1 MIALLRFVFK
11 TAVVLVLAIAAGYYP
26 LVLHSPQ
33 PQEPGYNLDMQAVRQ
48 VAASI
53 PGPKVQQ
60 IRVEKIAEMRFA
72 QAMVMAAEPW
82 QATPIPVYSYK
93 LVFPRSSIVVD
104 TAMSNLDLV
113 PDFMVNSFDQDAYQR
128 MLEAMDAAD
137 RIVITHEHFDH
148 IGGLVAHP
156 RVAQL
161 KSRIQL
167 TEEQFAHPDRMLPLR
182 YPNGVFDDYQPLRYD
197 TLHPL
202 APGVVLI
209 KAPGHTPGSQMVY
222 IQQADGREVLLLGDV
237 SWQMRNIHAVRER
250 PLFITAIVRENR
262 GQVIN
267 QFKALNE
274 LKKREPALALIP
286 GHDATVMQTMLDQ
299 GLLTAGF

>member
-11 TAVVLVLAIAAGYYP
+11 TAVVLVLAVAAGYYP

-48 VAASI
+48 MAASM
-53 PGPKVQQ
+53 PGPKVQDIQ
-60 IRVEKIAEMRFA
+60 VEKIAEMRFA
-72 QAMVMAAEPW
+72 KAMVMAAEPW

-93 LVFPRSSIVVD
+93 LEFPRSSIVID

-113 PDFMVNSFDQDAYQR
+113 PDFMVNSFDQAAYQR
-128 MLEAMDAAD
+128 MLQAMDTAEH
-137 RIVITHEHFDH
+137 IVITHEHFDH

-156 RVAQL
+156 RVSEL
-161 KSRIQL
+161 KPRIVL

-182 YPNGVFDDYQPLRYD
+182 YPDAVFDDYQPLHYD
-197 TLHPL
+197 SLHAL

-250 PLFITAIVRENR
+250 PLFITALVRENR

-267 QFKALNE
+267 QFKALHE
-274 LKKREPALALIP
+274 LKQREPELAMIP
-286 GHDATVMQTMLDQ
+286 GHDAEVMQAMLDQ
-299 GLLTAGF
+299 GVITAGF